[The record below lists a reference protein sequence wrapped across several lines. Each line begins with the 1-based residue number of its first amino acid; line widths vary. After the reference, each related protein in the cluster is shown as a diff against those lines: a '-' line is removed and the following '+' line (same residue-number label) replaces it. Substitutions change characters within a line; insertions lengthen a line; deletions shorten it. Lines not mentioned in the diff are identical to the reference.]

1 MNKKA
6 IFTIILAAILA
17 FTFAFL
23 FLRKT
28 TNDNKIVEPQQQEV
42 IQEEA
47 SDIQE
52 PETETKVENK
62 TETTEVSKTTTKTV
76 KNTAKTTAKTEAPVI
91 NKIVV
96 EEAKNEEI
104 STKTEDSGIVVDKN
118 SDVIEITR
126 EFKTDIPVKYSFKG
140 YGVLDNSSVK

>member
-42 IQEEA
+42 IQE
-47 SDIQE
+47 DIKE

-126 EFKTDIPVKYSFKG
+126 EFKTDVPVKYSFKG